1 MKASSFVGGKNLESE
16 SWLISPEIDLTK
28 IKAATLSFE
37 HAMNFVRSDNV
48 TDHIFIYAKKAADA
62 DWTLLTVPTYPDGK
76 SWTFVESGD
85 IDLKNFVGS
94 KMQIAF
100 KYVGST
106 TVAPTYEVRNLI
118 IK

>member
-1 MKASSFVGGKNLESE
+1 MKASSYVGGKNLESE
-16 SWLISPEIDLTK
+16 SWLVSPEIDLTK
-28 IKAATLSFE
+28 VKAAALSFE

-48 TDHIFIYAKKAADA
+48 ADHIFVYAKNAADA
-62 DWTLLTVPTYPDGK
+62 AWTLLTVPTYPDGK

-85 IDLKNFVGS
+85 INLKNFVGF

-100 KYVGST
+100 KYVGAT
-106 TVAPTYEVRNLI
+106 TAAPTYEVRNLI